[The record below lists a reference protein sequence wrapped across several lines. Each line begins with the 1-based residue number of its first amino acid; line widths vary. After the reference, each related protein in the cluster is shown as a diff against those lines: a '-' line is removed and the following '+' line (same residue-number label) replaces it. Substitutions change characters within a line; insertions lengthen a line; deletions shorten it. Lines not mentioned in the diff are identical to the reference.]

1 MWKHTRMRTRSSKKV
16 KSRNLKILNM
26 ADEKISAD
34 SKILPILHRELK
46 DDIKKKAKKKGWDEN
61 ETDDFISGLLKV

>member
-1 MWKHTRMRTRSSKKV
+1 
-16 KSRNLKILNM
+16 M